1 MPYPIPPSNSL
12 VLYKNS
18 PAYVRHVGDKVE
30 IELVGGKTMQVRP
43 KDVQLLHPGPI
54 RSLEDLALPEEGEV
68 EVAWELL
75 AGETTNLAEL
85 AELIYG
91 DYTPAT
97 VWATWQEV
105 TDGLYFKGTVEEV
118 VVSTEAEVAQE
129 RARREAKIAE
139 EAAWTAFLERVQANQ
154 IAPEDSRYLEE
165 VAQLALNQ
173 QSKSRVLHALGQ
185 TETPEN
191 AHALLLKLGYW
202 DHTRNPYPE
211 RLGLPTSAPTSALP
225 QLPQEE
231 RVDLTHLPTFA
242 IDDVDTQDPD
252 DALSLEGNRLWV
264 HVADV
269 AVLVPPG
276 TPADQEASARG
287 ANLYLPEGTVP
298 MLPSAATQILGL
310 GLAEISPALSF
321 GLDLNT
327 AGEVVGVE
335 IVPSWIRVRRLTYE
349 EVETRLTEAPFQGL
363 YQLAQTSL
371 ARRQANGAIA
381 IDLPEVSVRVKEGQ
395 VYVRPLLPLK
405 SRDLVREAMLM
416 CGEALAHFAQQAG
429 IPFAFTTQAPPEA
442 YETLPGL
449 AGMFALRRAM
459 KPSQRQSEPDSHA
472 GLGLLLYTQA
482 TSPLRRYA
490 DLVVHQQLRAHLN
503 GETLLNVQEVL
514 AQIGAAE
521 AVSSSVRQVER
532 LSRQHWTLVY
542 LQAHPDWQGDG
553 VLVERR
559 GRRGLLLIPEL
570 DLEVWLHVPNNLA
583 LNSTVALTLRDVNL
597 PMLEAYFQIGH

>member
-1 MPYPIPPSNSL
+1 MSYPIPPPNSL
-12 VLYKNS
+12 VLYKNG
-18 PAYVRHVGDKVE
+18 PAYVKHVGDKVE
-30 IELVGGKTMQVRP
+30 IELADGKSMQVRP

-54 RSLEDLALPEEGEV
+54 RTLEDLTPHTEGEV

-75 AGETTNLAEL
+75 AGQTTNLAEL

-97 VWATWQEV
+97 AWATWQEV
-105 TDGLYFKGTVEEV
+105 TDELYFKGTVEEV

-129 RARREAKIAE
+129 QARREAKIAE
-139 EAAWTAFLERVQANQ
+139 EAAWTAFLERVQVNR

-173 QSKSRVLHALGQ
+173 QSRSRVLRALGQ
-185 TETPEN
+185 METPEN

-211 RLGLPTSAPTSALP
+211 RLGLPTNAPTIALP

-231 RVDLTHLPTFA
+231 RVDLTHLPAFA
-242 IDDVDTQDPD
+242 IDDMDTQDPD

-269 AVLVPPG
+269 AVLVSPG

-298 MLPSAATQILGL
+298 MLPPEATQILGL

-321 GLDLNT
+321 GLDLNA
-327 AGEVVGVE
+327 AGEVVEVE
-335 IVPSWIRVRRLTYE
+335 IVPSWIRVQRLTYE

-371 ARRQANGAIA
+371 ARRQANGAIE
-381 IDLPEVSVRVKEGQ
+381 IDLPEVSVRVKDGQ
-395 VYVRPLLPLK
+395 VHVRPLPPLK

-416 CGEALAHFAQQAG
+416 CGEALAHLAQQAG
-429 IPFAFTTQAPPEA
+429 IPFAFTTQPTPEA

-449 AGMFALRRAM
+449 AGMFAQRRTM
-459 KPSQRQSEPDSHA
+459 KPSQRQSEPGSHA
-472 GLGLLLYTQA
+472 GLGLPLYTQA

-490 DLVVHQQLRAHLN
+490 DLVVHQQLRAYLS
-503 GETLLNVQEVL
+503 GETLLNAQEVL

-521 AVSSSVRQVER
+521 AVSSSVRQAER

-542 LQAHPDWQGDG
+542 LRAHPDWQGDG

-570 DLEVWLHVPNNLA
+570 DLEVWLHVPNQLA

-597 PMLEAYFQIGH
+597 PMLEAYFQLGN